1 MIQYRLRVIQVI
13 RKGNILE
20 LNRLIVNI
28 SIMIRP
34 HHFRCI
40 QQISHFSDNRA
51 KLRNIVSKF
60 NRSQNRT
67 DNTQRQNHNGQK
79 DRGRQGSMLIQNGTN
94 GKNHQPN
101 TGPDSIAHGHKQL
114 RVLHPIDRITGI
126 IIYCIRIL
134 LIRVSRLIKCFNN
147 LNATYILDNGCV
159 HFLNPFHQAGK
170 AFTIPP

>member
-1 MIQYRLRVIQVI
+1 M
-13 RKGNILE
+13 
-20 LNRLIVNI
+20 NRLIVNI
-28 SIMIRP
+28 SIIIRP

-60 NRSQNRT
+60 NCSQNRT
-67 DNTQRQNHNGQK
+67 NNAQGQNHNGQK

-94 GKNHQPN
+94 GKNRQPN

-114 RVLHPIDRITGI
+114 RVLHPIDRITGV

-134 LIRVSRLIKCFNN
+134 LIRVGRLIKCLDN
-147 LNATYILDNGCV
+147 LNTAHILDNSGV
-159 HFLNPFHQAGK
+159 HFLNPFHQPRKPFA
-170 AFTIPP
+170 IPSRHSHVA

>member
-34 HHFRCI
+34 HHFLCI
-40 QQISHFSDNRA
+40 QQISYFSNNRA

-60 NRSQNRT
+60 NGSQNRA
-67 DNTQRQNHNGQK
+67 DNTQGQNHNGQK
-79 DRGRQGSMLIQNGTN
+79 DRGRQGSMLIQNCTN
-94 GKNHQPN
+94 GKNRQPN
-101 TGPDSIAHGHKQL
+101 TWPDSIAHGHKQL
-114 RVLHPIDRITGI
+114 RVLHPIDRITGV
-126 IIYCIRIL
+126 IIYCIGIL
-134 LIRVSRLIKCFNN
+134 LVRVGRLIKCFDN
-147 LNATYILDNGCV
+147 LNSTYILDNGCV

-170 AFTIPP
+170 AFAIPP